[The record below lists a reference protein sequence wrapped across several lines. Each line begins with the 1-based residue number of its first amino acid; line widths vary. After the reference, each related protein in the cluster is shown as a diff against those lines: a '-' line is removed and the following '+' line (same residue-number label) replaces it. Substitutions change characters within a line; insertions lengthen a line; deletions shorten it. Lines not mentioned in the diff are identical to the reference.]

1 MNTPGCPIHA
11 YRILVLTYQKYLLVS
26 CFLEY
31 VYANPNIMNAR
42 GLAHYI
48 AENVGIMPKIA

>member
-48 AENVGIMPKIA
+48 AENVGIHA